1 MNLEQINVVQY
12 GLGPIGLLIT
22 KYLLE
27 RKIFKI
33 VGAIDID
40 PQKVGKDLG
49 TIAGLNKKLGV
60 KISSDANKVLKNSR
74 ADIVVLTTASSLK
87 TIKPQIL
94 QIISHSKN
102 VVSTCE
108 ELVYPWLT
116 NPKIAKEID
125 SAAKRKNVSV
135 LSTGINPG
143 FLMDFLPMAVT
154 AVCKDVNSI
163 TVERIQNAKYRR
175 IPFQKKIGAG
185 LTINQFN
192 QKVKDGTLRH
202 VGLTESVHLI
212 ASKLGWKLDKTQDII
227 GPVIAA
233 KNVSTGKIKIEKGNA
248 LGVQQTGLG
257 IKNGKEKI
265 KLLFRATIGEKSTKD
280 RIIIDSVPPIDM
292 TIKNGVNGDVATCAI
307 TINAIPVVIN
317 AKPGLRTMADIEPI
331 SCFIQN

>member
-1 MNLEQINVVQY
+1 MNHKQINVVQY
-12 GLGPIGLLIT
+12 GLGPIGLQIT
-22 KYLLE
+22 RYLLE

-40 PQKVGKDLG
+40 PQKVDKDLG
-49 TIAGLNKKLGV
+49 TVAGLNKKLGV
-60 KISSDANKVLKNSR
+60 KISSDANKVLKNSH
-74 ADIVVLTTASSLK
+74 ADIVVLTTTSSLK
-87 TIKPQIL
+87 KIKPQL
-94 QIISHSKN
+94 MQIISHGKN

-125 SAAKRKNVSV
+125 LAAKRKNVSV

-143 FLMDFLPMAVT
+143 FLMDFLPIALT
-154 AVCKDVNSI
+154 AVCKDVKKI

-185 LTINQFN
+185 LTIDQFN

-202 VGLTESVHLI
+202 VGLTESVQLI

-227 GPVIAA
+227 GPVIAV

-257 IKNGKEKI
+257 IKNGEEKI
-265 KLLFRATIGEKSTKD
+265 KLLFRATIGEKSPRD
-280 RIIIDSVPPIDM
+280 RIIIDSVPSVDM
-292 TIKNGVNGDVATCAI
+292 TIKNGINGDVATCAI
-307 TINAIPVVIN
+307 TINAIPVVLN
-317 AKPGLRTMADIEPI
+317 ANSGLRTMADIEPV
-331 SCFIQN
+331 SCFI

>member
-1 MNLEQINVVQY
+1 MYQKKINVVQY
-12 GLGPIGLLIT
+12 GLGPIGLQIT
-22 KYLLE
+22 RYLLE

-40 PQKVGKDLG
+40 SQKVGKDLG
-49 TIAGLNKKLGV
+49 TVAGLNKKFGV
-60 KISSDANKVLKNSR
+60 KISSDAEKVLKNSR
-74 ADIVVLTTASSLK
+74 ADIVVLTTTSSLK
-87 TIKPQIL
+87 KIKPQIL
-94 QIISHSKN
+94 QIVSHSKD

-108 ELVYPWLT
+108 ELMYPWLT
-116 NPKIAKEID
+116 SPKIAKEID

-143 FLMDFLPMAVT
+143 FLMDFLPMALT
-154 AVCKDVNSI
+154 AVCKDVKKI

-185 LTINQFN
+185 LTTDQFE

-227 GPVIAA
+227 GPVIAV
-233 KNVSTGKIKIEKGNA
+233 KNVSAGKIKIGKGNA

-257 IKNGKEKI
+257 IKNGEEKI
-265 KLLFRATIGEKSTKD
+265 KLLFRATIGEKSPRD
-280 RIIIDSVPPIDM
+280 RIIVDSVPPIDM
-292 TIKNGVNGDVATCAI
+292 TIKNGINGDVATCAI
-307 TINAIPVVIN
+307 TINAIPVVLKAN
-317 AKPGLRTMADIEPI
+317 PGLRTMADIEPV
-331 SCFIQN
+331 SCFI

>member
-1 MNLEQINVVQY
+1 MNQKKIKVIQY

-40 PQKVGKDLG
+40 PQKVGNDLG
-49 TIAGLNKKLGV
+49 LAAGLNKKLGV
-60 KISSDANKVLKNSR
+60 KISSDSDKVLKNSR
-74 ADIVVLTTASSLK
+74 ADIVILTTTSSLK
-87 TIKPQIL
+87 KIKPQIL

-125 SAAKRKNVSV
+125 LAAKRKKVSV

-143 FLMDFLPMAVT
+143 FLMDYLPIALT
-154 AVCKDVNSI
+154 AVCKDVKKI

-185 LTINQFN
+185 LTIAQFN

-212 ASKLGWKLDKTQDII
+212 ASKLGWKLDKVQDII
-227 GPVIAA
+227 GPVIAV
-233 KNVSTGKIKIEKGNA
+233 KNISTGKLRIQKGNA
-248 LGVQQTGLG
+248 VGVQQTGLG
-257 IKNGKEKI
+257 IKNGEEKI
-265 KLLFRATIGEKSTKD
+265 KLLFRATIGEKSTRD
-280 RIIIDSVPPIDM
+280 RIIVDGVPPIDM
-292 TIKNGVNGDVATCAI
+292 TIKKGVNGDVATCAI
-307 TINAIPVVIN
+307 TINAIPVVLK
-317 AKPGLRTMADIEPI
+317 AAPGLRTMADIEPI
-331 SCFIQN
+331 SCFT

>member
-1 MNLEQINVVQY
+1 MYQKKINVVQY

-49 TIAGLNKKLGV
+49 TVAGLNKKLGV
-60 KISSDANKVLKNSR
+60 KISSDADKVLKNSR
-74 ADIVVLTTASSLK
+74 ADIVVLTTTSSLK
-87 TIKPQIL
+87 KIKPQL
-94 QIISHSKN
+94 MQIISHGKN

-125 SAAKRKNVSV
+125 STAKRKNVSV

-143 FLMDFLPMAVT
+143 FLMDFLPMALS
-154 AVCKDVNSI
+154 AVCKDVKKI

-185 LTINQFN
+185 LTTDQFN

-227 GPVIAA
+227 GPVVAM
-233 KNVSTGKIKIEKGNA
+233 KNVSTGKIKIGKGNA

-257 IKNGKEKI
+257 IKNGEEKI
-265 KLLFRATIGEKSTKD
+265 KLLFRATIGEKSPRD
-280 RIIIDSVPPIDM
+280 RIIVDSVPPIDM

-307 TINAIPVVIN
+307 TINAIPVVLRAN
-317 AKPGLRTMADIEPI
+317 PGLRTMADIEPV
-331 SCFIQN
+331 SCFI

>member
-1 MNLEQINVVQY
+1 MNQKKINVVQY
-12 GLGPIGLLIT
+12 GLGPIGLQIT
-22 KYLLE
+22 RYLLE

-40 PQKVGKDLG
+40 PQKVGNDLG

-60 KISSDANKVLKNSR
+60 KISSDADKTLKNSS

-87 TIKPQIL
+87 IVKPQIL
-94 QIISHSKN
+94 QIISHGKN
-102 VVSTCE
+102 IVSTCE
-108 ELVYPWLT
+108 ELMYPWLT
-116 NPKIAKEID
+116 NPKISKEID
-125 SAAKRKNVSV
+125 LAAKRKKVSV

-143 FLMDFLPMAVT
+143 FLMDFLPTALT
-154 AVCKDVNSI
+154 AVCKDVKKI

-212 ASKLGWKLDKTQDII
+212 ASKLGWKLDETQDII
-227 GPVIAA
+227 EPVVAM
-233 KNVSTGKIKIEKGNA
+233 KNVFTGKINIEKGNA

-257 IKNGKEKI
+257 IKNGEEKI
-265 KLLFRATIGEKSTKD
+265 KLLFRATIGEKSPRD
-280 RIIIDSVPPIDM
+280 RIIIDGTPPIDM

-307 TINAIPVVIN
+307 TINAIPVVLKAN
-317 AKPGLRTMADIEPI
+317 PGLRTMADIEPI
-331 SCFIQN
+331 SCF